1 MKIQENRL
9 AAYNKISGL
18 KFFNR
23 FKGGSFLGEF
33 AIGSDVLGL
42 ATEDS
47 DYDILFL
54 YADDNF
60 LKQSSFDAGSRHC
73 SEFIRFGDAFVQW
86 TTLSLLDIKKE
97 IMKEGKAKDFLLLS
111 SLVKF
116 GIKGSEILALDK
128 KKNKNALLLF
138 ERIDEYKRKIGI
150 FAFYSFLICELRL
163 GNGGLAS
170 SFESGHFGSACL
182 VTPKFWYTAYLGHSL
197 IFSSP
202 YDDVLS
208 KRLKDMKYEKVGDFS
223 KEEEFLIVGRVKEC
237 CEYFLNKYSAG
248 IDKFVEDLYNRIV
261 SNNPEE

>member
-1 MKIQENRL
+1 M

-97 IMKEGKAKDFLLLS
+97 IMKEGKAKEFLLLS

-116 GIKGSEILALDK
+116 GIKDSEILALDK
-128 KKNKNALLLF
+128 KRTK
-138 ERIDEYKRKIGI
+138 
-150 FAFYSFLICELRL
+150 
-163 GNGGLAS
+163 
-170 SFESGHFGSACL
+170 
-182 VTPKFWYTAYLGHSL
+182 TPF
-197 IFSSP
+197 FSSRG
-202 YDDVLS
+202 LTNIS
-208 KRLKDMKYEKVGDFS
+208 EKLEYLPFIL
-223 KEEEFLIVGRVKEC
+223 FL
-237 CEYFLNKYSAG
+237 
-248 IDKFVEDLYNRIV
+248 FV
-261 SNNPEE
+261 S

>member
-1 MKIQENRL
+1 M
-9 AAYNKISGL
+9 
-18 KFFNR
+18 
-23 FKGGSFLGEF
+23 
-33 AIGSDVLGL
+33 
-42 ATEDS
+42 
-47 DYDILFL
+47 
-54 YADDNF
+54 
-60 LKQSSFDAGSRHC
+60 
-73 SEFIRFGDAFVQW
+73 
-86 TTLSLLDIKKE
+86 
-97 IMKEGKAKDFLLLS
+97 
-111 SLVKF
+111 
-116 GIKGSEILALDK
+116 
-128 KKNKNALLLF
+128 
-138 ERIDEYKRKIGI
+138 
-150 FAFYSFLICELRL
+150 RL